1 METYATTS
9 DGYYA
14 DPQDES
20 AEEYYD
26 LYSDLDM
33 LAVDI
38 SEMARSCRVLRE
50 RRAGQASS
58 LRQDEGRAPRRR
70 SQHIELIV
78 YTLDS
83 AQPPVQ
89 GFSGHHARAEAA
101 ASWSTS
107 CSSRYALPA

>member
-1 METYATTS
+1 MDMETYATTS

-20 AEEYYD
+20 AEGYYD
-26 LYSDLDM
+26 LHSDLDM

-70 SQHIELIV
+70 TQHIELIV
-78 YTLDS
+78 HTLDF
-83 AQPPVQ
+83 A
-89 GFSGHHARAEAA
+89 
-101 ASWSTS
+101 
-107 CSSRYALPA
+107 